1 MLPITTINEGK
12 KADKKNLIFLSA
24 RAAKKC
30 ADTSLDIFEKH
41 AAERGYGF
49 YCLNPEFTTIDD
61 CRDNEYVFTLTDT
74 SNNAE
79 VVCDIRN
86 TIIIPRR
93 SAITTRASCDLLK
106 LLKFHENNRQG

>member
-41 AAERGYGF
+41 ATERG
-49 YCLNPEFTTIDD
+49 
-61 CRDNEYVFTLTDT
+61 
-74 SNNAE
+74 
-79 VVCDIRN
+79 
-86 TIIIPRR
+86 
-93 SAITTRASCDLLK
+93 
-106 LLKFHENNRQG
+106 